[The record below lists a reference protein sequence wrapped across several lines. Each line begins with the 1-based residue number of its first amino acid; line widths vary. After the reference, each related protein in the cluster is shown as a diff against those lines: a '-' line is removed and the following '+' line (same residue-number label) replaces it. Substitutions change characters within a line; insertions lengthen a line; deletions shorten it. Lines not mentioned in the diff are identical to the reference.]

1 MHFFLTGVERFVVLH
16 HRVDANDGLLVKSK
30 VLPKGMWSKSIH
42 YFYSLKNQSYCWC
55 ESMLERDA
63 LLVMEFDD
71 DIERYKTQPISI
83 QYKNAFGKVCRY
95 TPDSLFKRKSS
106 GEFVFREVKMSN
118 RVNEELKAK
127 FALINRQIMKSY
139 DSRLEI
145 ITDSEIRVGNR
156 IDNLKVL
163 YSYRRVDINQ
173 SDAMEIM
180 KALPQEHCYSELID
194 CAKRLGAPDVT
205 PLALLAHGYLYFD
218 TTSPL
223 VGSTRIIQ
231 Q

>member
-1 MHFFLTGVERFVVLH
+1 M
-16 HRVDANDGLLVKSK
+16 KSK

-71 DIERYKTQPISI
+71 DIERYKTQPVSI

-106 GEFVFREVKMSN
+106 GGFVFREIKMSN

-173 SDAMEIM
+173 SDAIEIM
-180 KALPQEHCYSELID
+180 KALPQEHCYSELVD
-194 CAKRLGAPDVT
+194 CAKRLGSPDVT
-205 PLALLAHGYLYFD
+205 PLALLAHGYLSFD

>member
-1 MHFFLTGVERFVVLH
+1 M
-16 HRVDANDGLLVKSK
+16 KSK

-71 DIERYKTQPISI
+71 DIERYKTQPISM
-83 QYKNAFGKVCRY
+83 QYKNALGKVCRY

-118 RVNEELKAK
+118 RVNEDLKVK
-127 FALINRQIMKSY
+127 IALINRQIMRSY
-139 DSRLEI
+139 ASRLEI
-145 ITDSEIRVGNR
+145 ITDGEIRVGKR
-156 IDNLKVL
+156 IDNLKLL
-163 YSYRRVDINQ
+163 YSYRRVDVNQ
-173 SDAMEIM
+173 PDAMEVM
-180 KALPQEHCYSELID
+180 KALPQELCYGDLID
-194 CAKRLGAPDVT
+194 CAKRLGARDVT
-205 PLALLAHGYLYFD
+205 PLALLAHGYLSFD

-223 VGSTRIIQ
+223 VSSTRIIK
-231 Q
+231 